1 MKRFISMEHDVGKGL
16 LLHVC
21 CACCLC
27 APLEAFREEG
37 IEVTGYFYNPNIHP
51 LLEFR
56 RWLKALRVFQESDH
70 IQITYC
76 EDYGLK
82 DYLKSVDYEGLD
94 RCKDCYTLRV
104 TETARYA
111 KEKGFNS
118 FSSTLLFSVHQN
130 HEQIRTLCEEAATRY
145 GVKFEYRDYRQLSQE
160 SHKIAK
166 KKMLYQQS
174 YCGCIF
180 SEYERYKD
188 TTRFLY
194 KKDIAGKE
202 EAPTESCFC

>member
-1 MKRFISMEHDVGKGL
+1 MEHAVRRDL

-27 APLEAFREEG
+27 APLKALRKEG
-37 IEVTGYFYNPNIHP
+37 IEITGYFYNPNIHP

-56 RWLKALRVFQESDH
+56 RRLKTLRVFQESDP
-70 IQITYC
+70 IQIIYC
-76 EDYGLK
+76 EDYGLR
-82 DYLKSVDYEGLD
+82 DYLKNVDFEGAD

-111 KEKGFNS
+111 KENGFRS
-118 FSSTLLFSVHQN
+118 FSSTLLFSMRQN
-130 HEQIRTLCEEAATRY
+130 HEQVRTICEEASAQY
-145 GVKFEYRDYRQLSQE
+145 GIRFEYQDYRHLSQE
-160 SHKIAK
+160 SHEIAK
-166 KKMLYQQS
+166 KKMLYMQS

-194 KKDIAGKE
+194 KKDTAEKE
-202 EAPTESCFC
+202 EAPSERCC